1 LLCILINTGTQNRSA
16 LDISR
21 DLLSRCQQNLME
33 LGKMNF
39 NDLKQFKGLGEKKAI
54 TLLAAMELGRR
65 RQMEPALERPRVHSS
80 QDSFRILQ
88 PYFLDEVTEMF
99 YVLFLNAG
107 NRLVHVE
114 AISKGGL
121 TATVVDSR
129 IVFRRALELGGI
141 TQLIISHNH
150 PSGNLNPSEMDKRL
164 TQKIKDGGALLDL
177 ALLDHLIIYGNQY
190 FSFRDEGLL

>member
-1 LLCILINTGTQNRSA
+1 
-16 LDISR
+16 
-21 DLLSRCQQNLME
+21 NLME